1 MKHSQF
7 GIRKSKFST
16 SSDCVSLVPQLI
28 SRIPTL
34 SALCTLHTEELQAFQ
49 QLHPETVNV
58 LFPPLYKEL
67 FNPDPN
73 SAMAMPKWL
82 PLQHTSAEERETA
95 AASDG
100 TAKTMTALSAMPPR
114 QSLILELP
122 QTQFGLEGEESSA
135 RNLQLPPTIIGMS
148 STYPILFTD
157 TVWRMYIHE
166 AHSQATASAGLSPVF

>member
-1 MKHSQF
+1 MKRQEVLDSQL
-7 GIRKSKFST
+7 ST
-16 SSDCVSLVPQLI
+16 SALVIFWSFSVLI
-28 SRIPTL
+28 SWSLTFSLSCLAADQPHPNTL

-82 PLQHTSAEERETA
+82 PVVQMQQTEPTQDQENKTTATSDDTA
-95 AASDG
+95 V
-100 TAKTMTALSAMPPR
+100 SAMSSPWQPNIPELR
-114 QSLILELP
+114 QP
-122 QTQFGLEGEESSA
+122 HFRPGGGESSA
-135 RNLQLPPTIIGMS
+135 RNLQLPPTTIGMS

-157 TVWRMYIHE
+157 TGWRMYI
-166 AHSQATASAGLSPVF
+166 